1 MHGIS
6 CARNVLISLHR
17 KSHFRVFLNLAFTG
31 NKMQEVRQ
39 IAYRLS
45 IGDLNSGQLSLDNER
60 FNFLE
65 VAGKKIARINLIA
78 SVIDKFSS
86 DDPEKQYINLTIDDG
101 SGQIRIKAF
110 SDSTKMLSEIQM
122 GDTICVIGWLR
133 WFNNEIYILPEIVN
147 QVDHKWALVRKMELS
162 DRKEGPKDAR
172 KMIFD
177 LIKQND
183 DGIGIDELI
192 MKTQIPIEQLN
203 STVRSLIEEGEVYEP
218 RPGKLRSMN

>member
-1 MHGIS
+1 
-6 CARNVLISLHR
+6 
-17 KSHFRVFLNLAFTG
+17 
-31 NKMQEVRQ
+31 MQEVRQ
-39 IAYRLS
+39 IAYKLS
-45 IGDLNSGQLSLDNER
+45 IGDLNSGQLSLDNDR

-86 DDPEKQYINLTIDDG
+86 DDPEKQYTNLTIDDG

-110 SDSTKMLSEIQM
+110 SDSTKMLSEINL

-133 WFNNEIYILPEIVN
+133 WYNNETYILPEIVK

-172 KMIFD
+172 KMILD
-177 LIKQND
+177 LVRQKD
-183 DGIGIDELI
+183 DGIGRDELI
-192 MKTQIPIEQLN
+192 MATQIPVEQLN
-203 STVRSLIEEGEVYEP
+203 NTVNALIEEGEIYEP
-218 RPGKLRSMN
+218 RPGKLRSTN

>member
-1 MHGIS
+1 
-6 CARNVLISLHR
+6 
-17 KSHFRVFLNLAFTG
+17 
-31 NKMQEVRQ
+31 MQEVRQ
-39 IAYRLS
+39 IAYKLA

-60 FNFLE
+60 FNFIE

-86 DDPEKQYINLTIDDG
+86 DDPEKKYINLTIDDG

-133 WFNNEIYILPEIVN
+133 WFNNEVYILPEIVN

-172 KMIFD
+172 KMILD

-192 MKTQIPIEQLN
+192 MATQIPVEQLN
-203 STVRSLIEEGEVYEP
+203 STVRALIEEGEVYEP

>member
-1 MHGIS
+1 
-6 CARNVLISLHR
+6 
-17 KSHFRVFLNLAFTG
+17 
-31 NKMQEVRQ
+31 MQEVRQ
-39 IAYRLS
+39 IAYKLS